1 MSTTTV
7 NSSELSWL
15 PQGGNRHWKARNNN
29 QPRQVHATL
38 DDSTEDPEKD
48 PVEEAD
54 LDPADLEGEL
64 EVLLTQVAKKRAQI
78 EKARGFTKNETP
90 TEREQRIK
98 DMKARM
104 PCSACKAHGKTV
116 YGHWRGDAACPYKK
130 DKEKNVLASGPAR
143 TMSTWR
149 PHLMMM
155 PRNKPSRGG
164 GLGEVWV
171 GAISEGKLRSAS
183 RFTLALSDTCC
194 ARSVAWEKWVQ
205 HHLRHLHAF
214 REDTFIVEEARP
226 FRFGAGPR
234 VMSTYAVIIP
244 VNIPGAKNWAHLRV
258 SVVDQD
264 VPLLISKSA
273 LKALGVVLDL
283 ARGCVCFGE
292 LCTDVP
298 LRETIDINLESSRQQ
313 YECPHED
320 LLSDDCEVV
329 LSEIDKS
336 SQDQVW
342 MIDENHAGNHQCRRA
357 THQAVQGCES
367 YARELRLSQDF
378 SYAALLNLLR
388 RLPQGRRNRHRQ
400 INGAPGPIT
409 GVFAHGNHVGV
420 TKRTRKYPQVVK
432 YINKFMRQRSDQPW
446 SSFSLQRDVCTHVH
460 KDVHNDKDAKSV
472 TVTFGDFQ
480 GGQLWIADDDVDQSG
495 KVRDTVWK
503 QDDRGNSLPG
513 RLVDTREKPLVFSPH
528 TPHATCEWQGE
539 RWCLSMYCARDI
551 DQVDSD
557 AWTALKRLSFP
568 IKRWVRSRTFGK
580 AEHSS
585 HDAMLSSCHRE
596 PPERRG
602 DRHHDDETPQLT
614 DDLSRHR
621 VQGQVAS
628 SIGGHDDSDR
638 GAQEERR
645 VCASHC
651 MLVPSSGSRTSS
663 PHGGQTQ
670 GTVRCSEA
678 ETPIVS
684 APGELQEARLR
695 ESEGVVRDKGCE
707 GPRPTSRLPLV
718 EVDQVAADTR
728 DRAMAFRRAELPRA
742 HGGGRVTLPQVL
754 GMRDTDDNSHEPS
767 DETGIPRLSPLPE
780 LQSDSAIGIRRATSP
795 RGDRGARGEGQ
806 DREQGPRDADSLRGE
821 DREEGQGRASQSTSQ
836 SSGRISKESSGPAQS
851 SDASWVKSQDGTGAS
866 GGSLLGRRGRPL
878 PEVQSQSHEGG
889 DRDDRRDAAQQ
900 GQSGSGQRRR
910 PQVSDDAGA
919 VSSGEAAESAAPR
932 DRPPLDR
939 GKVVELIR
947 QGKAKRAQLKK
958 GTVKRLLGNTRALIV
973 AVFISTV
980 TGAGA
985 ATQAIPYAYRN
996 RPDVLEVFDG
1006 RAQVSSTFS
1015 RDEEGRTDILKW
1027 IRDSQPRLVVIS
1039 NCCPFQPPVYA
1050 VHRNESQARRRERR
1064 WRERQKQIVSFI
1076 QDVFDSQLKHGDH
1089 FLAELPFGEHWG
1101 VQSLA
1106 DNMMRHPSIQCV
1118 YGWDL
1123 SRDSHSHQKNVWA
1136 VTSKHIVEQLENGS
1150 SPRHS
1155 GTDRKDRS
1163 IGLETRSGSFA
1174 GRYAQDSSTA

>member
-1 MSTTTV
+1 MEEQKLVIGIDLGTADSYVAYIRGGAIEVVQNEVSQRKTPSLVGFTDRERLLGDTALSQIKSNAKNTCRNFKHLLGQRFDSPAVDAEKFWSTCPLVQTEDGFTGYSVSYKGETTQFSATEVTAMFLTKLKQVTEAWCGAKVADAVIAVPSYFADFQRQALLDAAAIADLHAPTNTEEHDHGMDEQDTRDSHLGSSSLKKDVPKTGKDHVPEYSRGTPMREYQRRVRLFESSTGIDPSCRAQKLMEKLTGQAWMATESLDLDYIKHPDGVKRLLQHLWQELEPLEYLRTFTTLTEFYRGFKRTPGMEYITYDMEFRAHLKRPGCQPNYGSKWWQLQGVSTTTV

-194 ARSVAWEKWVQ
+194 ARSVAGEKWVQ

-513 RLVDTREKPLVFSPH
+513 RLVDTREKPLV
-528 TPHATCEWQGE
+528 
-539 RWCLSMYCARDI
+539 
-551 DQVDSD
+551 DSD

-568 IKRWVRSRTFGK
+568 IKRWIVAPKKKEEYVQAIACWCRVPEAELRLHTVDRLKELYAVLKPKRRSSVLPANCKKLDLESLKELYGTRVVKDLDRPHDYHWSRWTKSPLILEIELWHFDVQSSLEHMAEDESPYPKCSECGIPMIIRTNRVTKREFLG
-580 AEHSS
+580 
-585 HDAMLSSCHRE
+585 CHRY
-596 PPERRG
+596 
-602 DRHHDDETPQLT
+602 
-614 DDLSRHR
+614 
-621 VQGQVAS
+621 
-628 SIGGHDDSDR
+628 
-638 GAQEERR
+638 
-645 VCASHC
+645 
-651 MLVPSSGSRTSS
+651 PS
-663 PHGGQTQ
+663 
-670 GTVRCSEA
+670 C
-678 ETPIVS
+678 
-684 APGELQEARLR
+684 
-695 ESEGVVRDKGCE
+695 K
-707 GPRPTSRLPLV
+707 
-718 EVDQVAADTR
+718 
-728 DRAMAFRRAELPRA
+728 
-742 HGGGRVTLPQVL
+742 VTLPLEYGGRPVREVIEEL
-754 GMRDTDDNSHEPS
+754 EEKDKIASKALEMPTASAVKIEKKDKAGLLNPRRKAPGGYPRNRVDRRSHPTHRGS
-767 DETGIPRLSPLPE
+767 RVKTGPVPV
-780 LQSDSAIGIRRATSP
+780 
-795 RGDRGARGEGQ
+795 
-806 DREQGPRDADSLRGE
+806 
-821 DREEGQGRASQSTSQ
+821 EEV
-836 SSGRISKESSGPAQS
+836 S
-851 SDASWVKSQDGTGAS
+851 SDD
-866 GGSLLGRRGRPL
+866 
-878 PEVQSQSHEGG
+878 EVG
-889 DRDDRRDAAQQ
+889 
-900 GQSGSGQRRR
+900 
-910 PQVSDDAGA
+910 
-919 VSSGEAAESAAPR
+919 
-932 DRPPLDR
+932 
-939 GKVVELIR
+939 
-947 QGKAKRAQLKK
+947 
-958 GTVKRLLGNTRALIV
+958 
-973 AVFISTV
+973 
-980 TGAGA
+980 
-985 ATQAIPYAYRN
+985 
-996 RPDVLEVFDG
+996 
-1006 RAQVSSTFS
+1006 
-1015 RDEEGRTDILKW
+1015 
-1027 IRDSQPRLVVIS
+1027 
-1039 NCCPFQPPVYA
+1039 
-1050 VHRNESQARRRERR
+1050 
-1064 WRERQKQIVSFI
+1064 
-1076 QDVFDSQLKHGDH
+1076 
-1089 FLAELPFGEHWG
+1089 
-1101 VQSLA
+1101 
-1106 DNMMRHPSIQCV
+1106 
-1118 YGWDL
+1118 L
-1123 SRDSHSHQKNVWA
+1123 SRKFNPNLTKEEIEMIA
-1136 VTSKHIVEQLENGS
+1136 EMRRSKANPGVDKEGAH
-1150 SPRHS
+1150 
-1155 GTDRKDRS
+1155 K
-1163 IGLETRSGSFA
+1163 
-1174 GRYAQDSSTA
+1174 